1 MPNSNPQ
8 RSMIRVLTLSCA
20 VPVALLHLTLA
31 AAQAPAQAPAP
42 APATAPARWDGLE
55 QRPSGAVDLLFARP
69 GASLQ
74 GYQAVRLG
82 PLQVSFDQNWDPNRS
97 RTGTNTRLTSA
108 DFDRIRQALAQE
120 FARVAASELARSGY
134 AIVTR
139 RGEDVLEVQPYVV
152 NLFITAPSTQSPGR
166 MRTYT
171 ANAGGMTLV
180 ADLRDSATSTLLF
193 RVVDRRN
200 ASSTGT
206 FQLTTS
212 VSNMGAAAQIIRR
225 WASALRSELDAA
237 NGGPRPGPTPPTN

>member
-1 MPNSNPQ
+1 VPNSNPQ
-8 RSMIRVLTLSCA
+8 RSMIRALTRGCA
-20 VPVALLHLTLA
+20 VPVALMYLTLA
-31 AAQAPAQAPAP
+31 SAQAPAQAPAP
-42 APATAPARWDGLE
+42 APAPAPATAPAQWDGLE
-55 QRPSGAVDLLFARP
+55 QRPSRAVDLLFARP
-69 GASLQ
+69 GASLE
-74 GYQAVRLG
+74 GYKAVRLG
-82 PLQVSFDQNWDPNRS
+82 PLQVSFDQNWNPT
-97 RTGTNTRLTSA
+97 RTGTRTRLTAA

-134 AIVTR
+134 AVVTR

-166 MRTYT
+166 TRTYT

-180 ADLRDSATSTLLF
+180 ADLRDSVTSTLLF

-206 FQLTTS
+206 LQLTTS

-225 WASALRSELDAA
+225 WAAALRSALDAA
-237 NGGPRPGPTPPTN
+237 NGKS